1 MLDNR
6 GVDLSSNPRSLL
18 RGEVLQH
25 VGLADAVNTVEAYQ
39 LPPCL
44 IHIDGT
50 ELCVAKYR

>member
-1 MLDNR
+1 
-6 GVDLSSNPRSLL
+6 
-18 RGEVLQH
+18 LQH

>member
-1 MLDNR
+1 
-6 GVDLSSNPRSLL
+6 
-18 RGEVLQH
+18 LQH

-50 ELCVAKYR
+50 ELCVGNTDKIGRILGYRG